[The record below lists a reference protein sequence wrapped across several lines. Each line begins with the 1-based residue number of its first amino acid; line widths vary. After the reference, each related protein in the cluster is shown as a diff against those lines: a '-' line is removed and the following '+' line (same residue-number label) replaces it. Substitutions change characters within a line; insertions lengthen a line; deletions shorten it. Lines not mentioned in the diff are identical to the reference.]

1 MSAVRVAAALIAL
14 LATACA
20 TPWEADMAVPQNDRL
35 SEAANESVAVSA
47 DTRLAQLVDEPQM
60 PSLAVP
66 GAAIAVLLDGEIV
79 YTGAAGAAIF
89 DGDGITPARALTPQS
104 AVRAASMSKLAT
116 ALAAGALEAEG
127 RLDLDADIR
136 PRLGYD
142 PRTGAAYDAR
152 EGAPV
157 SLRALP
163 SHTSGICD
171 PAAYWAPLGET
182 LESLVAGGAACEHA
196 PGEGWAYAN
205 INYALAAEVME
216 HATGERFD
224 QIAATRVLA
233 PAGIGAGFNW
243 SGVSA
248 QRRAAGA
255 ALHRFEDGR
264 WVVQVDGPQTLA
276 SPDPAILTR
285 PGADLS
291 AYEPGTNGTLF
302 SPQGGLRITAP
313 DLARLAALFLPD
325 GQGASLARPVD
336 VAGGNPETGVLAW
349 GSGPQILTPGQIED
363 RPGLMLV
370 GYSGEAYGL
379 YGGAWADP
387 ERDAA
392 IAFFV
397 TGVDPAGDA
406 TRSSRSGLTH
416 WEAALMDI
424 ALDVLDARR
433 PPHLPGAETA
443 GARHE

>member
-1 MSAVRVAAALIAL
+1 MRPAAAGLIAL
-14 LATACA
+14 LAAACA
-20 TPWEADMAVPQNDRL
+20 TAGEADMAVPQNQRP
-35 SEAANESVAVSA
+35 SEAANESVTASA
-47 DTRLAQLVDEPQM
+47 DARLAQLVHEPQT
-60 PSLAVP
+60 PGLAVP
-66 GAAIAVLLDGEIV
+66 GAAIAVLIDGEIV
-79 YTGAAGAAIF
+79 YAGAAGAAMF
-89 DGDGITPARALTPQS
+89 DADGLTLSRALTPQS

-116 ALAAGALEAEG
+116 ALAAGVLAAEG

-142 PRTGAAYDAR
+142 PRTGLAFDQS
-152 EGAPV
+152 EGVPV
-157 SLRALP
+157 SLRALLA
-163 SHTSGICD
+163 HTSGICD
-171 PAAYWAPLGET
+171 PAVYWAPLGET
-182 LESLVAGGAACEHA
+182 LEGLVTGGAACDHA
-196 PGEGWAYAN
+196 PGEGWTYAN
-205 INYALAAEVME
+205 INYALAAEIME

-233 PAGIGAGFNW
+233 PAGIEAGFNW

-255 ALHRFEDGR
+255 ALHRIEDGR
-264 WVVQVDGPQTLA
+264 WAVQVDGPETLA
-276 SPDPAILTR
+276 STDPAILR
-285 PGADLS
+285 EPGADLG

-313 DLARLAALFLPD
+313 DLARLAALFLPN
-325 GQGASLARPVD
+325 GQGASLARPLD
-336 VAGGNPETGVLAW
+336 IAGGNPETGVLAW

-363 RPGLMLV
+363 RPGLLLV
-370 GYSGEAYGL
+370 GHSGEAYGL

-397 TGVDPAGDA
+397 TGVDPDGDA
-406 TRSSRSGLTH
+406 TRSSRSGLTQ

-443 GARHE
+443 GARHD

>member
-1 MSAVRVAAALIAL
+1 MSVVRPRAAAALFAL
-14 LATACA
+14 LAAACA
-20 TPWEADMAVPQNDRL
+20 TPGKADMGAPL
-35 SEAANESVAVSA
+35 NESVIAQA
-47 DTRLAQLVDEPQM
+47 DARLAQLVAEPET

-66 GAAIAVLLDGEIV
+66 GAVIAVLIDGEIV
-79 YTGAAGAAIF
+79 YAGAAGAAIF
-89 DGDGITPARALTPQS
+89 DADGLTPARTLTPD
-104 AVRAASMSKLAT
+104 AGVRAASMSKLAT
-116 ALAAGALEAEG
+116 ALAAGVLEAEG

-142 PRTGAAYDAR
+142 PRTGAAYD
-152 EGAPV
+152 ESVGAPV
-157 SLRALP
+157 SLRALL
-163 SHTSGICD
+163 SHTLGICD
-171 PAAYWAPLGET
+171 PAVYWAPLGET
-182 LESLVAGGAACEHA
+182 LESLVSGGAACAHA
-196 PGEGWAYAN
+196 AGEGWAYAN

-216 HATGERFD
+216 HAAGERFD

-233 PAGIGAGFNW
+233 PAGIKAGFNW

-255 ALHRFEDGR
+255 ALHRFEGGR
-264 WVVQVDGPQTLA
+264 WVVQIDGPETLA
-276 SPDPAILTR
+276 SPEPAILTA

-313 DLARLAALFLPD
+313 DLARLAALFLPG
-325 GQGASLARPVD
+325 GQGADLARPLD
-336 VAGGNPETGVLAW
+336 IAGGEPETGVLAW
-349 GSGPQILTPGQIED
+349 GGGPQLLTPGQIEG

-370 GYSGEAYGL
+370 GHSGEAYGL

-387 ERDAA
+387 ERGAA

-406 TRSSRSGLTH
+406 TRDPRSGLTH

-433 PPHLPGAETA
+433 PP
-443 GARHE
+443 R